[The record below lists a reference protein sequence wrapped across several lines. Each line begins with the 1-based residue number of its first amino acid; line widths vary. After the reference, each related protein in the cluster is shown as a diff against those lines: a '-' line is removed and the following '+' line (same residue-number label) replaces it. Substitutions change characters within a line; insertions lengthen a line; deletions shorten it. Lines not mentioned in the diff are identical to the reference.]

1 MAALARLWRLQA
13 DVRPSSQPLVWMKIE
28 RGQGL
33 LYNIRRRNDAGPATL
48 TGRRRWTQGDCWG
61 GSGLQQQPRRGQ
73 RAAGRGKE
81 LQGTTPVPLP
91 ASFPPGVCTLFGQ
104 APTTTARWPR
114 VLRVCVCACVC
125 CVLLSMG
132 GRGRLFFC
140 RGRIS
145 WGRID
150 VARGLDL
157 GRQRTDEVGS
167 CLLGVCV
174 LYRV

>member
-33 LYNIRRRNDAGPATL
+33 LYNTRRRNDAGPATL

-73 RAAGRGKE
+73 RAEARNCKEQPQSRSLLAFPLESALYLDKLRQRPRAGLE
-81 LQGTTPVPLP
+81 
-91 ASFPPGVCTLFGQ
+91 S
-104 APTTTARWPR
+104 
-114 VLRVCVCACVC
+114 CVCACVC

-174 LYRV
+174 LYRL